1 MAGPASVTHGQTSSL
16 KMVYHYI
23 VSHALTLVMIPV
35 SMRAMK
41 YFRGKLESGELEGM
55 WEFAKKTTLE
65 VNLVTVGALGVA
77 FLALGLLYLR
87 SRTRPV
93 YLVDYFVFRAP
104 DRLMT
109 SYPKFK
115 ESIRQ
120 LPEYSDESRTF
131 MDKIIEQSG
140 VGEQTYMPEA
150 LHKPPPWKTGMN
162 ECREEAEMVMFTSVR
177 RVLEQTGLKPKQID
191 VLIVNCSI
199 FNPTPSLSAMIV
211 NHFKMRSNV
220 VTYNLGGMGCSAGII
235 AISLARELLQ
245 VYPNANVLVM
255 STENITHN
263 LYLGNQRSMLIPGC
277 IFRIGG
283 AAMILSSK
291 TTDKFRAK
299 YKLTH
304 LVRTHNGADD
314 EAYQCVY
321 QCEDKDGIVGVR
333 LSKELMKVA
342 GRTLKQNI
350 TELGPKVLPLSE
362 ILLFAGNMILRKL
375 GSQVKPYVPDFKLA
389 FDHFCMHTGG
399 RAVIDAIE
407 EQLALTPELAQPSK
421 EALRRYGNVSSSSIW
436 YVLAWIEHHR
446 GVKKG
451 DKVWQIGFGSGF
463 KVNSAV
469 WVALRNV
476 RTQHEAYLPCAASES

>member
-299 YKLTH
+299 YFPPRRLTCRFQSFQV
-304 LVRTHNGADD
+304 L
-314 EAYQCVY
+314 
-321 QCEDKDGIVGVR
+321 
-333 LSKELMKVA
+333 LM
-342 GRTLKQNI
+342 
-350 TELGPKVLPLSE
+350 
-362 ILLFAGNMILRKL
+362 
-375 GSQVKPYVPDFKLA
+375 
-389 FDHFCMHTGG
+389 H
-399 RAVIDAIE
+399 
-407 EQLALTPELAQPSK
+407 
-421 EALRRYGNVSSSSIW
+421 
-436 YVLAWIEHHR
+436 
-446 GVKKG
+446 
-451 DKVWQIGFGSGF
+451 
-463 KVNSAV
+463 
-469 WVALRNV
+469 
-476 RTQHEAYLPCAASES
+476 